1 MTRGTAC
8 FGIVNSGA
16 RFISNV
22 VLVYGNRMV
31 VVGFRTVNLSNT
43 LAKWKYFGVL
53 VLLQINLDVEKQTKR
68 SITGSKKYLM
78 SFKVIMT
85 GRRWW
90 FIGEGAVV
98 TSETRCWDR
107 MSSGSLDSD
116 RTWWTFNYQFNLL
129 KAYEWVESIS
139 GLVNMT
145 VVVDRAK
152 KLCTLLCKYRG
163 SRPKPD

>member
-1 MTRGTAC
+1 MTRRTAC

-16 RFISNV
+16 RFFINV
-22 VLVYGNRMV
+22 ILVYGNRMV

-43 LAKWKYFGVL
+43 LAKWKYYGEL
-53 VLLQINLDVEKQTKR
+53 VLLQIYLDVEKKTKTL
-68 SITGSKKYLM
+68 ITGDEKYLM

-98 TSETRCWDR
+98 TSEKRCWDR

-116 RTWWTFNYQFNLL
+116 RTWWTFNYQFHSL
-129 KAYEWVESIS
+129 KVYEWVVSIS
-139 GLVNMT
+139 GLVI
-145 VVVDRAK
+145 
-152 KLCTLLCKYRG
+152 KYDSLTQFYVHFYVNTG
-163 SRPKPD
+163 EAA